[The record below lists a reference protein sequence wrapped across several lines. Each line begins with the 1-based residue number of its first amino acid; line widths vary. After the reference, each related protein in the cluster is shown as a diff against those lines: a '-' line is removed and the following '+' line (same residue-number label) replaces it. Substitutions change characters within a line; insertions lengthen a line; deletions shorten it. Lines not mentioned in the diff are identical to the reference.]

1 MCPQHVSRQFSCGH
15 REQSGAVGCSGGRAV
30 ERSDS
35 RSGTKKAAPFTGN
48 TSGRQT
54 KNSTIDRQ
62 ARGALQAGM
71 NSTTDRQATN
81 RGVEITPV
89 GNQLAQAPRLEH
101 VAGEDM
107 RAHLSSAAPQSDL
120 GQVYMAGDRLHHVQR
135 VKKWDSRSGQTWSGL
150 LGQDYVKVGQRL
162 NEGSTRLLDWDSL
175 LDQNSNARCKCP
187 IAELSRLG
195 RSLELVV
202 LPSIQ
207 SAPIQSRSIPF
218 STIQSP
224 SALFNPSHRY
234 YFCNS
239 ARGD

>member
-1 MCPQHVSRQFSCGH
+1 
-15 REQSGAVGCSGGRAV
+15 
-30 ERSDS
+30 
-35 RSGTKKAAPFTGN
+35 
-48 TSGRQT
+48 
-54 KNSTIDRQ
+54 
-62 ARGALQAGM
+62 M

-107 RAHLSSAAPQSDL
+107 RAHLSSAAPQADL
-120 GQVYMAGDRLHHVQR
+120 GQVYMAGDRLHHIQR
-135 VKKWDSRSGQTWSGL
+135 VEKWGSGQTWSGL

-162 NEGSTRLLDWDSL
+162 NEGNTRLLDWDSL
-175 LDQNSNARCKCP
+175 LDQNSNARCMCP

-218 STIQSP
+218 STIQSR
-224 SALFNPSHRY
+224 SVLFNPSHRY

-239 ARGD
+239 ARGTKLLTSAPFSTTHTESSLPVSAASCLMRMLAARPAGPAPTMTTS